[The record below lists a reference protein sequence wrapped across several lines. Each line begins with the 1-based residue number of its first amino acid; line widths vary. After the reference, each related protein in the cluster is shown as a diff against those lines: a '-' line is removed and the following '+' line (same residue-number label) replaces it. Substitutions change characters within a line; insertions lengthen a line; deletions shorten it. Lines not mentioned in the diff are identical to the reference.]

1 MAVVASLSA
10 AGTAFAMH
18 RESPAKPPS
27 VKRALPVLRIQRLGG
42 HRIAVTTTLPTWAN
56 DYPWLGDPSQGYVGI
71 HHDTTAPDGAWGF
84 ETNLGGNPGLWLYP
98 IGDQRYV
105 PGEAEF
111 TYTAPGTTR
120 LLSASLDIAYR
131 NKVLAHHCLNLGLRT
146 GDAIVD
152 SNNHCQPVHPP
163 DSQGEFHVDLADPNA
178 NPISKVLYLQLAMP
192 PCQSGPCEKQI
203 PALDPLKN
211 GGYARLKSLRMV
223 LVDDDKPGLLPEGEL
238 WDIRDTYI
246 NGSRAYGLVTNANDQ
261 GSGVARAW
269 VERVGDGS
277 VASGDAPCDPTH
289 NTAEL
294 DNRICPATYTFQA
307 SIDTS
312 SFPEG
317 AQQFVEKAAD
327 VANNIGES
335 PTWTVYIDR
344 TPPPAAA
351 DLAVSAYDSQ
361 AQTTTV
367 SWTAGDDP
375 PLADGSPGSG
385 VQSFSYRYN
394 LNGTGWT
401 DWSDTGEPDFQIEN
415 TALGDSIDVE
425 VKSIDGA
432 GNVSPVTSATLTVF
446 AAGGPSDPY
455 GSTTPDPGSTLSL
468 TDAQQADAIQIAQS
482 DPAVHALIG
491 DRTTVASDVGPWSA
505 PSGAV
510 VGAQLTLSWDSPIS
524 AGGEWPFVDLGDD
537 GVTYQQGTRTYSV
550 SNLTQ
555 LDVRVDFGRGSVVS
569 ITPGVDA
576 VVTSASAQ
584 PLAFGTKRFTAG
596 GALALRRSAAVATAT
611 PVQEGA
617 VNLRR
622 ITAKLYPAL

>member
-1 MAVVASLSA
+1 M
-10 AGTAFAMH
+10 
-18 RESPAKPPS
+18 
-27 VKRALPVLRIQRLGG
+27 
-42 HRIAVTTTLPTWAN
+42 
-56 DYPWLGDPSQGYVGI
+56 
-71 HHDTTAPDGAWGF
+71 
-84 ETNLGGNPGLWLYP
+84 
-98 IGDQRYV
+98 
-105 PGEAEF
+105 
-111 TYTAPGTTR
+111 
-120 LLSASLDIAYR
+120 
-131 NKVLAHHCLNLGLRT
+131 
-146 GDAIVD
+146 
-152 SNNHCQPVHPP
+152 
-163 DSQGEFHVDLADPNA
+163 
-178 NPISKVLYLQLAMP
+178 
-192 PCQSGPCEKQI
+192 
-203 PALDPLKN
+203 
-211 GGYARLKSLRMV
+211 
-223 LVDDDKPGLLPEGEL
+223 
-238 WDIRDTYI
+238 
-246 NGSRAYGLVTNANDQ
+246 
-261 GSGVARAW
+261 
-269 VERVGDGS
+269 
-277 VASGDAPCDPTH
+277 
-289 NTAEL
+289 
-294 DNRICPATYTFQA
+294 
-307 SIDTS
+307 
-312 SFPEG
+312 
-317 AQQFVEKAAD
+317 
-327 VANNIGES
+327 ANNIGES

-351 DLAVSAYDSQ
+351 ELAVSAYDSQ

-569 ITPGVDA
+569 ITPRSRRPAIKPA
-576 VVTSASAQ
+576 V
-584 PLAFGTKRFTAG
+584 
-596 GALALRRSAAVATAT
+596 
-611 PVQEGA
+611 
-617 VNLRR
+617 
-622 ITAKLYPAL
+622 